1 MSWGA
6 VNVLNAMTEPYS
18 CSVSSPSVWLT
29 YNLELI
35 AMQMYPMRASFTHVC
50 LLLKQT
56 RRAEAD
62 TEGEVWKADS
72 TTVPLRFGLWSS
84 QHVTQTDRQ
93 QQKKNQSL
101 C

>member
-1 MSWGA
+1 MS
-6 VNVLNAMTEPYS
+6 
-18 CSVSSPSVWLT
+18 
-29 YNLELI
+29 NLELI
-35 AMQMYPMRASFTHVC
+35 TMQMYPMVASFTHVC

-56 RRAEAD
+56 RMAEAD

-72 TTVPLRFGLWSS
+72 TTVPLRFGLQSS